1 MKYIFNNFKNKKR
14 ELLKRSIEKSRNIN
28 VYKNMSKKRLINL
41 ITPGPKF
48 KIEEYTAKL
57 LKIDLKDF
65 IYNRAYYL

>member
-14 ELLKRSIEKSRNIN
+14 ELRSIEKSRNIN

-48 KIEEYTAKL
+48 KIEEYIAKL

>member
-14 ELLKRSIEKSRNIN
+14 ELRSIEKSRNIN

-48 KIEEYTAKL
+48 KIEEYIAKL
-57 LKIDLKDF
+57 LKTDLKDF